1 MAAPAEQVKHRTTT
15 TRCRVSHSFCLT
27 IFYWWICG
35 VMYVFEWS
43 HACWGWTDAGDGIPE
58 HSKHISHWAHALFLC
73 RINTLAPHNDRIHL
87 WGWMKYIV
95 VTKGADPESTKQ
107 QSRRNGR
114 TFWRHI
120 DWFSIKQRRYIF
132 SWWLL
137 GQKPLLYSLQL
148 PLDIGREKNCI
159 NDSLHQMCVFK
170 KNWLPKRE
178 IQNCDAYLSYHCVSL
193 LFWMWTL
200 QINFLLSIANQYNI
214 QLKISENH
222 LLLE

>member
-148 PLDIGREKNCI
+148 PLDIGREKNASMI
-159 NDSLHQMCVFK
+159 LFIKCVYLRKIGCRSGKSKIATPTFLIIVFHYYSECERCK
-170 KNWLPKRE
+170 LTSFCPLPTNIIFNWKYPKT
-178 IQNCDAYLSYHCVSL
+178 IYC
-193 LFWMWTL
+193 
-200 QINFLLSIANQYNI
+200 
-214 QLKISENH
+214 
-222 LLLE
+222 